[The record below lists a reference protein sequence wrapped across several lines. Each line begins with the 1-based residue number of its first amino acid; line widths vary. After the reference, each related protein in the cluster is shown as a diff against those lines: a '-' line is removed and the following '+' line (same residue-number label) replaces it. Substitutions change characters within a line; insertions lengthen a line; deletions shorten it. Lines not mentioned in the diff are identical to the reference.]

1 MLIEQEVSG
10 DIEELTALFKQSP
23 EKTEQAIQRTLSK
36 LSRWAERQ
44 VLRDMSRRMKV
55 SQKLLKKL
63 NRIKVRLNKSYGRKE
78 RYLTIWVGIN
88 EVGAHRLG
96 NPRQTRRGVR
106 VGSHSF
112 WENSFLM
119 QPVNASRELIFE
131 RKDNW
136 QHRYQ
141 QSKRS
146 GRWMWMGLPLE
157 KKTVRIDREAET
169 SLAKISPLL
178 VNRFTELLHQEL
190 NYAFKIAFNI
200 EP

>member
-23 EKTEQAIQRTLSK
+23 EKAEQAIQRALSK

-55 SQKLLKKL
+55 SQKRLKEL

-88 EVGAHRLG
+88 EVGVHRLG
-96 NPRQTRRGVR
+96 NPRQTRRGDR

-190 NYAFKIAFNI
+190 NYAFNI
-200 EP
+200 ES

>member
-10 DIEELTALFKQSP
+10 DIEELTTLFKHSP
-23 EKTEQAIQRTLSK
+23 EKAEQAIQRALAK

-44 VLRDMSRRMKV
+44 VLRDMSRRMNV
-55 SQKLLKKL
+55 SQKILKEL
-63 NRIKVRLNKSYGRKE
+63 NRIRVRLKKSYGSKE
-78 RYLTIWVGIN
+78 RYLTLWIGIN

-106 VGSHSF
+106 VSSHRF

-119 QPVNASRELIFE
+119 QPVNTSRKLIFE

-157 KKTVRIDREAET
+157 KKTVRIDVEAET
-169 SLAKISPLL
+169 SLKKVSPLL
-178 VNRFTELLHQEL
+178 VNRFTDLLHQEL
-190 NYAFKIAFNI
+190 NYAFNI
-200 EP
+200 ES

>member
-23 EKTEQAIQRTLSK
+23 EKAEQAIQRTLSK

-44 VLRDMSRRMKV
+44 VLRDMSRRIKV
-55 SQKLLKKL
+55 SQKRLKEL

-78 RYLTIWVGIN
+78 RYLTIWIGIN

-136 QHRYQ
+136 QHVTNSPNAQ
-141 QSKRS
+141 AGGCGWACHWKRKPS
-146 GRWMWMGLPLE
+146 GSIGKLKPHW
-157 KKTVRIDREAET
+157 KKSA
-169 SLAKISPLL
+169 L
-178 VNRFTELLHQEL
+178 
-190 NYAFKIAFNI
+190 YW
-200 EP
+200 

>member
-10 DIEELTALFKQSP
+10 DIEELIALFKHSP
-23 EKTEQAIQRTLSK
+23 QKAEQAIHRALAK

-55 SQKLLKKL
+55 SQKILKEL
-63 NRIKVRLNKSYGRKE
+63 NRIRVRLNKSYGSKE
-78 RYLTIWVGIN
+78 RYLTLWIGIN

-106 VGSHSF
+106 VSSHRF

-136 QHRYQ
+136 HHRYQ
-141 QSKRS
+141 RSKRS
-146 GRWMWMGLPLE
+146 GRMMWMGLPLE
-157 KKTVRIDREAET
+157 KKTVRIDVEAET
-169 SLAKISPLL
+169 SLKKVSPLL
-178 VNRFTELLHQEL
+178 VNRFTDLLHQEL
-190 NYAFKIAFNI
+190 NYAFNI
-200 EP
+200 ES

>member
-44 VLRDMSRRMKV
+44 VLRDMSRRIKV
-55 SQKLLKKL
+55 SQKRLKEL

-78 RYLTIWVGIN
+78 RYLTIWIGIN

-96 NPRQTRRGVR
+96 NPRQTHRGVR

-141 QSKRS
+141 KSKRS

-178 VNRFTELLHQEL
+178 VNRFTDLLHQEL
-190 NYAFKIAFNI
+190 NYAFNI
-200 EP
+200 ES

>member
-10 DIEELTALFKQSP
+10 DIEELTALFKHSP
-23 EKTEQAIQRTLSK
+23 EKAEQAIQRALAK

-44 VLRDMSRRMKV
+44 VLRDMSRRMNI
-55 SQKLLKKL
+55 SQKILKEL
-63 NRIKVRLNKSYGRKE
+63 NRIWVRLNKSYDRKE
-78 RYLTIWVGIN
+78 RYLILWIGIN

-96 NPRQTRRGVR
+96 NPRQTQRGVR

-112 WENSFLM
+112 WESSFLM
-119 QPVNASRELIFE
+119 RPVNASRELIFE
-131 RKDNW
+131 RKDYW

-157 KKTVRIDREAET
+157 KKTVRIDVEAET
-169 SLAKISPLL
+169 SLKKLQPKL
-178 VNRFTELLHQEL
+178 VDRFTDLLHQEL
-190 NYAFKIAFNI
+190 NYAFNI
-200 EP
+200 ES